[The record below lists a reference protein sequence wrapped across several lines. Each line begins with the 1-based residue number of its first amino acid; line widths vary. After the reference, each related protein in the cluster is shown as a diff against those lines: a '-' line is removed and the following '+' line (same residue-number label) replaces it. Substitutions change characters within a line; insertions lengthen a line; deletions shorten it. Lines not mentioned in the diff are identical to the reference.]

1 MLCCKEIF
9 FYPLVFNVSIF
20 SRLCLETRLITKRK
34 EIDVKSVY
42 LNLASDK
49 IAGLPVLHTFSGA
62 DIKGFLVKEKE
73 LMVIFCK
80 QSYQ

>member
-1 MLCCKEIF
+1 MLCCKEFF
-9 FYPLVFNVSIF
+9 FYPLVFNVSMF

-42 LNLASDK
+42 LYLGSDK
-49 IAGLPVLHTFSGA
+49 VAGL
-62 DIKGFLVKEKE
+62 IKGFLVKEKE

>member
-1 MLCCKEIF
+1 M
-9 FYPLVFNVSIF
+9 F

-42 LNLASDK
+42 LYLGSDK
-49 IAGLPVLHTFSGA
+49 VAGL
-62 DIKGFLVKEKE
+62 IKGFLVKEKE